1 LADWLEI
8 LLLAVAS
15 AFWPTLILVVVV
27 ALRLEHPTRILAFFV
42 GAGLLTTI
50 TIGAAIVHGLEGTSV
65 ASGSSHSLNAGV
77 YLVAG
82 ALSLLAAAALYRSSR
97 RPRKAKGPS
106 KKPSLAERSVEHGA
120 AVAFGAG
127 IVLNLFPG
135 TFPFVAMVDIAQLDT
150 GGGAK
155 FAAVVLFY
163 LVMFAFAEVPI
174 VAYLFAPERTIAAM
188 TRFNDWLTRNGRLAA
203 ALALAVVGAYLTARG
218 FVRLLS

>member
-27 ALRLEHPTRILAFFV
+27 ALRLEHPTRILAYFV
-42 GAGLLTTI
+42 AGGLLTTI
-50 TIGAAIVHGLEGTSV
+50 SIGVAIVHGLEGTSV
-65 ASGSSHSLNAGV
+65 ASGSSHSVTAGV
-77 YLVAG
+77 YLAAG
-82 ALSLLAAAALYRSSR
+82 VLSLLAAGMLYRSSR
-97 RPRKAKGPS
+97 LPHKPKAPS

-127 IVLNLFPG
+127 IVLNVVPG

-150 GGGAK
+150 GSAGR

-163 LVMFAFAEVPI
+163 LVMFAFAEVPL

-188 TRFNDWLTRNGRLAA
+188 SRFNDWLTRNGRLAA
-203 ALALAVVGAYLTARG
+203 AIAIAVVGAYLTARG
-218 FVRLLS
+218 FVRLLD

>member
-15 AFWPTLILVVVV
+15 SFWPTLILVVVV

-42 GAGLLTTI
+42 SAGLLTTI
-50 TIGAAIVHGLEGTSV
+50 TIGIVIVHGLEGTSV
-65 ASGSSHSLNAGV
+65 ATGSSHSVTARV
-77 YLVAG
+77 YLAAG

-97 RPRKAKGPS
+97 RPRQPRGPS
-106 KKPSLAERSVEHGA
+106 KPSLAERSVEHGA

-127 IVLNLFPG
+127 IVLNVFPG

-150 GGGAK
+150 GAGGK

-203 ALALAVVGAYLTARG
+203 AIALAVVGAYLMARG
-218 FVRLLS
+218 FVRLD

>member
-1 LADWLEI
+1 MADWLEI

-50 TIGAAIVHGLEGTSV
+50 TIGVAIVHGLEGTSL

-77 YLVAG
+77 YLAVG
-82 ALSLLAAAALYRSSR
+82 VLSLLAAAALYWSSR
-97 RPRKAKGPS
+97 RPRPPREPS
-106 KKPSLAERSVEHGA
+106 EKPSLAERSVEHGA
-120 AVAFGAG
+120 TVAFAAG
-127 IVLNLFPG
+127 VVLNIIPG

-150 GGGAK
+150 GSATK
-155 FAAVVLFY
+155 FAAVVVFY

-174 VAYLFAPERTIAAM
+174 VAYLFAPERTVAAM
-188 TRFNDWLTRNGRLAA
+188 TRFNEWLTRNGRLAA
-203 ALALAVVGAYLTARG
+203 AIALAVVGAYLVARG
-218 FVRLLS
+218 VVRLD